1 MLKRLIAFFTGSR
14 RLSCPKRTFANIVPT
29 MAKSGIKY
37 DSVSENDGRVT
48 FTVTELEYRKLV
60 SQIDESVFRIHI
72 RKGLPYFL
80 YRYRRRYGLIIG
92 IAIFLLLAK
101 MSSAYVWDITV
112 DGNESISDSEVVN
125 TLEELGFS
133 VGSHIPDIDFYDICH
148 QFILKNENVAWI
160 SVNMEGTSARVKLIE
175 RDAKGDDS
183 DNGTPSN
190 IVASSDGIIVRTET
204 VEGEVCVKA
213 GDPVTEGQLLIS
225 GVVEIGQG
233 IDTGKFMLT
242 RAKGSVYA
250 LTKRCFSVSVPL
262 SGVKNTVKDR
272 VLAKKTLIFFGK
284 SIKLEENSSILG
296 EECDIIK
303 ESKRVVLFEKLNEGW
318 HIPLP
323 VTLVTEYALLTDEI
337 EYSYTEEEALKI
349 AEKEMSLLYASTMN
363 GAELISKTVE
373 SMLEGGVLRLTWEVE
388 CIIDIGKE
396 TPIGLV

>member
-1 MLKRLIAFFTGSR
+1 MLKKLLAFFTGSR
-14 RLSCPKRTFANIVPT
+14 RLSCPKKTFTNIVPL

-37 DSVSENDGRVT
+37 ADASEKDGRVS
-48 FTVTELEYRKLV
+48 FSVTELEYKKLIRL
-60 SQIDESVFRIHI
+60 IDASVFRLQK

-80 YRYRRRYGLIIG
+80 YRYRRRYGLVVG
-92 IAIFLLLAK
+92 IVIFLILTK
-101 MSSAYVWDITV
+101 MSTGYVWDITV
-112 DGNESISDSEVVN
+112 DGNESISDSEVIN
-125 TLEELGFS
+125 TLEKLGFS

-148 QFILKNENVAWI
+148 RFVLENESVAWI

-175 RDAKGDDS
+175 RDAKGEDG

-204 VEGEVCVKA
+204 VEGEICVKA
-213 GDPVTEGQLLIS
+213 GDAVTEGQLLIS

-233 IDTGKFMLT
+233 IDTGRFMLT

-262 SGVKNTVKDR
+262 NGVKNTVTDK

-284 SIKLEENSSILG
+284 SIKLKENSSILG
-296 EECDIIK
+296 KECDIIK
-303 ESKRVVLFEKLNEGW
+303 ESKRVVLFENLNGSW

-323 VTLVTEYALLTDEI
+323 VTVVTEYALVTE
-337 EYSYTEEEALKI
+337 EVEFSYTEEEALKI
-349 AEKEMSLLYASTMN
+349 AEKEMALLYASAMS
-363 GAELISKTVE
+363 GAELMSKTVE
-373 SMLEGGVLRLTWEVE
+373 SALEDGVLKMTWEVE
-388 CIIDIGKE
+388 CIIDIGRE